1 LEDVLRAT
9 LSAGIELTEQVCHF
23 MAATFGDA
31 SPATLQNLLNDE
43 SDAERD
49 SLLDL
54 LYFPDHTLQTAI
66 EPALQR
72 NPPTAADVTRLA
84 RRLKAKPATARF
96 LFPGSDVAIPAKLP
110 ISGVDAFLCRLNLTW
125 QPVAALETALEGVDG
140 RALSR
145 KGDPQ
150 DGLILLRVWLRNTA
164 IEQTPVQVRFL
175 CDFLERLPIDDGDF
189 VDQLRFSLVFL
200 KEHAAAANLYVALMN
215 RKKFIFRHLMQA
227 RQAAKRSAR
236 SNMET
241 LIMTGVR
248 TPHFDVAQGEHTLE
262 MIDRIAMAVFG
273 RTEPLEGVPREVDLG
288 EQAEALDPVELIR
301 RLS

>member
-9 LSAGIELTEQVCHF
+9 LAAGIELTEQVCQF
-23 MAATFGDA
+23 MEATFGDA
-31 SPATLQNLLNDE
+31 SPATLQNLLDDE

-66 EPALQR
+66 EPVLQR

-84 RRLKAKPATARF
+84 GRLTANPARARF
-96 LFPGSDVAIPAKLP
+96 VFPGSDVAIAAVLP
-110 ISGVDAFLCRLNLTW
+110 IFGVDAFLRRLNLTW
-125 QPVAALETALEGVDG
+125 QPVAALETALERVDA

-150 DGLILLRVWLRNTA
+150 EGIVRLRVWLRNA
-164 IEQTPVQVRFL
+164 ALEQTPIQVRFL
-175 CDFLERLPIDDGDF
+175 CDFLDRLPIDDGPF

-200 KEHAAAANLYVALMN
+200 KEHAAAVNLYAALID
-215 RKKFIFRHLMQA
+215 RKKFIFRHLMKA
-227 RQAAKRSAR
+227 RQAAERSAR

-248 TPHFDVAQGEHTLE
+248 TPHFDVAQGERTLD

-273 RTEPLEGVPREVDLG
+273 RTEPLEGMPRDVDLG
-288 EQAEALDPVELIR
+288 EQAEALDPAELIR